1 MVRSS
6 GRLAPTTSG
15 SIDSAAGSAT
25 DSTTGSAA
33 AAGSEEAR
41 SGRPRAT
48 SRRAL
53 ERIALELFTEQG
65 FDATTV
71 EQISERA
78 GVSRRTF
85 FRYFDSKAAVLWA
98 EFDQEVETL
107 HRLLGEAP
115 ADQPMTE
122 AIRQAVL
129 RANHYGSDDAAELHA
144 RMHVLSTVPALGAG
158 AAVHYDQWAGAL
170 AQFAAT
176 RLGRQPDDLIP
187 QAIGFSA
194 LGVCRA
200 AFDQWVK
207 RRDVDLIEYLDVAL
221 TAWMAGFAEE

>member
-1 MVRSS
+1 MKGQMGKHAPEDVVDRPS
-6 GRLAPTTSG
+6 GERV
-15 SIDSAAGSAT
+15 
-25 DSTTGSAA
+25 
-33 AAGSEEAR
+33 EEAR

-48 SRRAL
+48 SRRKL
-53 ERIALELFTEQG
+53 ERIALTLFNEQG

-85 FRYFDSKAAVLWA
+85 FRYFDSKAAVLWS
-98 EFDQEVETL
+98 EFDQEVQTL
-107 HRLLGEAP
+107 HQLLRDAP
-115 ADQPMTE
+115 EQLPMAQ

-129 RANHYGSDDAAELHA
+129 QANHYGVEDVAELRT
-144 RMHVLSTVPALGAG
+144 RMHVISTVPALGAS
-158 AAVHYDQWAGAL
+158 ATVHYDGWAGAL
-170 AQFAAT
+170 AEFAAQ
-176 RLGRQPDDLIP
+176 RLGQQPDDLIP

-207 RRDVDLIEYLDVAL
+207 RQDVDLIEYLDVAL
-221 TAWMAGFAEE
+221 TAWMNGFAAAEIR